1 MAREKDCRH
10 FFGDTEKAIGF
21 SQTVRAGDTLYV
33 SGVLAVDDKLQ
44 VVGAGDMG
52 AQVAQVYANL
62 GRILEANGASFLDVV
77 KETVFATDLGALGG
91 ALAPR
96 KAAFEAAGAYVPAST
111 MVQITGLFLP
121 GAMIEVELVA
131 YLGK

>member
-21 SQTVRAGDTLYV
+21 SQVVKAGNVLYV
-33 SGVLAVDDKLQ
+33 SGVLAVDENLQ
-44 VVGAGDMG
+44 VVEGGME

-62 GRILEANGASFLDVV
+62 GRILSANGASFQDVV
-77 KETVFATDLGALGG
+77 KETVFATDLAALGG

-96 KAAFEAAGAYVPAST
+96 KAAFDADGAYVPAST
-111 MVQITGLFLP
+111 MVQITGLFLA
-121 GAMIEVELVA
+121 GAMIEVEMIAHLE
-131 YLGK
+131 G

>member
-21 SQTVRAGDTLYV
+21 SQVVKAGNVLYV
-33 SGVLAVDDKLQ
+33 SGVLAVDENLQ
-44 VVGAGDMG
+44 VVGEGDMT

-62 GRILEANGASFLDVV
+62 GRILSANGASFQDVV
-77 KETVFATDLGALGG
+77 KETVFATDLAALAG

-96 KAAFEAAGAYVPAST
+96 RRPSMPTAPMSPPPPWCRSRVSSCPA
-111 MVQITGLFLP
+111 P
-121 GAMIEVELVA
+121 
-131 YLGK
+131 

>member
-1 MAREKDCRH
+1 MARERDCRH

-21 SQTVRAGDTLYV
+21 SQVVKAGNILYV
-33 SGVLAVDDKLQ
+33 SGVLAVDENLQ
-44 VVGAGDMG
+44 VVEGGME

-62 GRILEANGASFLDVV
+62 GRILSANGASFQDVV
-77 KETVFATDLGALGG
+77 KETVFATDLAALGG

-96 KAAFEAAGAYVPAST
+96 KAAFDADGAYVPAST

-121 GAMIEVELVA
+121 GAMIEVEMIAHLE
-131 YLGK
+131 G